1 MEDLRVWIPARVVR
15 LKIVVFFLLGET
27 WLVWELASESYYP
40 ESPKVTTEASKTI
53 GLLYI
58 QIYKYKNTI
67 RGQILMT
74 IFEHQNKN
82 LLKKYPSTMEL
93 QCAEI
98 TLFARWMAIIC
109 HAAKNVKTL
118 LWQNIK
124 HKNLLSI
131 SVSRTTSIFPG
142 IHLSLK

>member
-74 IFEHQNKN
+74 IFEHQNK
-82 LLKKYPSTMEL
+82 K
-93 QCAEI
+93 EI
-98 TLFARWMAIIC
+98 WFR
-109 HAAKNVKTL
+109 
-118 LWQNIK
+118 
-124 HKNLLSI
+124 S
-131 SVSRTTSIFPG
+131 FPDFLPFSNEQMQSWK
-142 IHLSLK
+142 IN